1 MMVDADLH
9 RAAEE
14 IRRSGLPTC
23 SEPRRAVGE
32 RAGQ

>member
-1 MMVDADLH
+1 MMVDADLKH
-9 RAAEE
+9 TAAE
-14 IRRSGLPTC
+14 IRRLGLPAC